1 MTAKVLHNQSILDIA
16 IQHTGSV
23 FNAFAIAT
31 ANNMA
36 VSETLIAGNYI
47 SIPDNVLNDES
58 ILNYYN
64 AKNIKPATSLTD
76 VQSVIE
82 YKGIGYMIIE
92 DNFKVG

>member
-1 MTAKVLHNQSILDIA
+1 MTVKILHNQSILDIA
-16 IQHTGSV
+16 VQHTGSV

-31 ANNMA
+31 ANDMA
-36 VSETLIAGNYI
+36 VSEILTAGNSI
-47 SIPDNVLNDES
+47 LIPDNVNNDES

-64 AKNIKPATSLTD
+64 AKNIKPATSLKD

-82 YKGIGYMIIE
+82 YKGIGYMIVE